1 MMDGPLLMENVT
13 SLFFR
18 KITTTQPMRPKGARC
33 EDVSS
38 VMNSLQILSLFFFS
52 LAFLLGVT
60 GNGLVIWITGFKM
73 KTTVNTVWFLNLS
86 IADFIFTFFL
96 PISIAYT
103 AMDYHWP
110 FGTLLCKIN
119 STVGIL
125 NMFASIFFLV
135 VISVDRCLLVVF
147 PVWSQNH
154 RTPRMATKVALTTWV
169 LALAMS
175 SPALAFRDTLRTR
188 NNTTLCY
195 NNYAFSTNFSDPQ
208 IASVRKMRNTVLT
221 FTNFLCGFL
230 FPFIIIFVCYGILI
244 FRLRRN
250 QRARSS
256 KPYKIMCA
264 VVLSFFCCWL
274 PNHFFLLLRN
284 SLDQQ
289 SSCLTLRI
297 FRIGSPVAASLAY
310 FSSCINPVIY
320 VFIVRDFK
328 NILKSSVLS
337 VLEMAFKEESTI
349 PQSRT
354 TSVQQDEKSMMMPLE
369 SK

>member
-1 MMDGPLLMENVT
+1 MNDGPLLMENVT
-13 SLFFR
+13 SLVFP
-18 KITTTQPMRPKGARC
+18 KSTTKQFMRPKGVQC
-33 EDVSS
+33 EVLPD
-38 VMNSLQILSLFFFS
+38 VMNSLKILSLFLFG

-73 KTTVNTVWFLNLS
+73 KTTVNTVWFLNLA

-96 PISIAYT
+96 PISIAYM

-110 FGTLLCKIN
+110 FGTFLCKIN
-119 STVGIL
+119 SAVGIL

-135 VISVDRCLLVVF
+135 VISVDRCLMVVY

-154 RTPRMATKVALTTWV
+154 RTPTMATVVALTTWI
-169 LALAMS
+169 LALAIS
-175 SPALAFRDTLRTR
+175 SPALAFRDTLRTKK
-188 NNTTLCY
+188 NKTLCY

-208 IASVRKMRNTVLT
+208 IASLMKMRNTAMT

-244 FRLRRN
+244 YRLRRN

-256 KPYKIMCA
+256 KPFRIMCA

-274 PNHFFLLLRN
+274 PNHIFLLLGKG
-284 SLDQQ
+284 LHQK
-289 SSCLTLRI
+289 SSCLAWQV
-297 FRIGSPVAASLAY
+297 FMIGSPMAASLAY

-320 VFIVRDFK
+320 AFIVRDFK
-328 NILKSSVLS
+328 KMLRSSVLS
-337 VLEMAFKEESTI
+337 VLEIAFKEESVI
-349 PQSRT
+349 PQSRS
-354 TSVQQDEKSMMMPLE
+354 TSVQEDEKNMMMPVE
-369 SK
+369 TK